1 MFRHAVILVPL
12 LVAIHAEDIEPYR
25 GKVFLGLGVETV
37 KLEKDKRYE
46 STHGLK
52 VTRVAAHSSADAGG
66 LELGDIIVSM
76 DGEVWKGK
84 NIRLSYSFGKAGRKF
99 RPGEEVKMD
108 VLKKGEAD
116 KKVLKPISFQL
127 QLYPFTSEE
136 EGGTPPNAKLR
147 PDLEKTTPAYEVLC
161 RNLIEQA
168 GIKEES
174 ADLQLRLNRCEEFPD
189 PNRLA
194 LSRYVHRGP
203 FQVEAVSREL
213 IQAGRE
219 KPALPS
225 TTLNLARYALL
236 DFQNGQAAEPQ
247 KVNLPAYKDTDLKG
261 HLSYIEAVLK
271 AAAEWHT
278 RAFAGLPNEDVKFIQ
293 SHRGGM
299 LDSYIDSRMLS
310 YDSDAARQRAS
321 TRLITLASKLKV
333 RVLIGQA
340 EIVSNLFE
348 PSFLKSLKAAAE
360 SSGIDVNRATI
371 SQLRTDY
378 GIILIGGKARS
389 RYQGNQYAAIYDLGG
404 DDVYANNLATSIWG
418 EIPSAVIVDYEGDD
432 AYETHEPFRQG
443 CGDFGVGAL
452 VDLAGNDSYVSTR
465 FGQGCGFF
473 GIGMLY
479 DHSGDDIY
487 RGLEMNQGVGHW
499 GAGILA
505 DLKGNDRYESHD
517 TSQGVGLSGGLGLI
531 LDAEGNDRYYCKGTE
546 PTGYGN
552 SPGVFEGWG
561 QAMGVG
567 YRPYASGGIGI
578 ILDLAGE
585 DRFEAGNFCQGG
597 GYFYAFGLLANLGAD
612 DDNYIGSRYA
622 QGFGCHQA
630 TGALI
635 EEGGNDLYQTRQFV
649 AQGLAWDEATALF
662 LDEAGDDRYEGGGFS
677 HGASAMN
684 GWALFID
691 KQGKDTYLYTDQARA
706 GGNSYHGGKS
716 LSFFVDAGGQEDSF
730 QKKPNSGIVTGGD
743 NSIFVDLP
751 GSIDDALKDDAWKKL
766 LQAEKKK

>member
-1 MFRHAVILVPL
+1 
-12 LVAIHAEDIEPYR
+12 
-25 GKVFLGLGVETV
+25 
-37 KLEKDKRYE
+37 
-46 STHGLK
+46 
-52 VTRVAAHSSADAGG
+52 
-66 LELGDIIVSM
+66 
-76 DGEVWKGK
+76 
-84 NIRLSYSFGKAGRKF
+84 
-99 RPGEEVKMD
+99 
-108 VLKKGEAD
+108 
-116 KKVLKPISFQL
+116 
-127 QLYPFTSEE
+127 
-136 EGGTPPNAKLR
+136 
-147 PDLEKTTPAYEVLC
+147 
-161 RNLIEQA
+161 
-168 GIKEES
+168 
-174 ADLQLRLNRCEEFPD
+174 
-189 PNRLA
+189 
-194 LSRYVHRGP
+194 
-203 FQVEAVSREL
+203 
-213 IQAGRE
+213 
-219 KPALPS
+219 
-225 TTLNLARYALL
+225 
-236 DFQNGQAAEPQ
+236 
-247 KVNLPAYKDTDLKG
+247 
-261 HLSYIEAVLK
+261 
-271 AAAEWHT
+271 
-278 RAFAGLPNEDVKFIQ
+278 
-293 SHRGGM
+293 M

-321 TRLITLASKLKV
+321 ARLITLASKLKV
-333 RVLIGQA
+333 RTLLGQA

-348 PSFLKSLKAAAE
+348 SSFLKSLKAAAE
-360 SSGIDVNRATI
+360 SSGIDINRATI

-378 GIILIGGKARS
+378 GVILIGGKARS

-418 EIPSAVIVDYEGDD
+418 KIPSAVIVDYEGDD

-452 VDLAGNDSYVSTR
+452 VDLAGDDSYVSTR

-479 DHSGDDIY
+479 DLNGDDIY

-531 LDAEGNDRYYCKGTE
+531 LEGEGNDQYYCKGTE

-567 YRPYASGGIGI
+567 YRPYASGGIGM

-730 QKKPNSGIVTGGD
+730 QKKPNNGIVTGGE

-751 GSIDDALKDDAWKKL
+751 GSIEDALKEDAWKKL

>member
-1 MFRHAVILVPL
+1 
-12 LVAIHAEDIEPYR
+12 
-25 GKVFLGLGVETV
+25 
-37 KLEKDKRYE
+37 
-46 STHGLK
+46 
-52 VTRVAAHSSADAGG
+52 
-66 LELGDIIVSM
+66 
-76 DGEVWKGK
+76 
-84 NIRLSYSFGKAGRKF
+84 
-99 RPGEEVKMD
+99 
-108 VLKKGEAD
+108 
-116 KKVLKPISFQL
+116 
-127 QLYPFTSEE
+127 
-136 EGGTPPNAKLR
+136 
-147 PDLEKTTPAYEVLC
+147 
-161 RNLIEQA
+161 
-168 GIKEES
+168 
-174 ADLQLRLNRCEEFPD
+174 
-189 PNRLA
+189 
-194 LSRYVHRGP
+194 
-203 FQVEAVSREL
+203 
-213 IQAGRE
+213 
-219 KPALPS
+219 
-225 TTLNLARYALL
+225 
-236 DFQNGQAAEPQ
+236 
-247 KVNLPAYKDTDLKG
+247 
-261 HLSYIEAVLK
+261 
-271 AAAEWHT
+271 
-278 RAFAGLPNEDVKFIQ
+278 
-293 SHRGGM
+293 
-299 LDSYIDSRMLS
+299 
-310 YDSDAARQRAS
+310 
-321 TRLITLASKLKV
+321 
-333 RVLIGQA
+333 
-340 EIVSNLFE
+340 
-348 PSFLKSLKAAAE
+348 
-360 SSGIDVNRATI
+360 
-371 SQLRTDY
+371 
-378 GIILIGGKARS
+378 
-389 RYQGNQYAAIYDLGG
+389 
-404 DDVYANNLATSIWG
+404 
-418 EIPSAVIVDYEGDD
+418 
-432 AYETHEPFRQG
+432 
-443 CGDFGVGAL
+443 